1 MKMNRRRNMKTA
13 KWSWY
18 SVALWQTLM
27 EITINI
33 YFNMFCEK
41 LPALRKKFNSWNS
54 RKIYEREKYL
64 NVFSTENWK
73 QLMHERKPSTALW
86 IEKAASTDMSS
97 SPCFQWHPGN
107 SLAVKRLARCLL
119 LRIFHRLLIHH
130 LLWNAPKEKLR
141 STLKPYST
149 VNIPFN
155 QALTKVRKLDLDTK
169 KSKTDKKTER
179 RDCYRKSKACL
190 EEHWKKTS
198 VMR

>member
-1 MKMNRRRNMKTA
+1 MKSFVPFGRNLIVGTLA
-13 KWSWY
+13 KLTNARSILMFSQLRTGSSWR
-18 SVALWQTLM
+18 L
-27 EITINI
+27 
-33 YFNMFCEK
+33 K
-41 LPALRKKFNSWNS
+41 G
-54 RKIYEREKYL
+54 
-64 NVFSTENWK
+64 
-73 QLMHERKPSTALW
+73 KPSTALW
-86 IEKAASTDMSS
+86 IAKAASTDMSS

-119 LRIFHRLLIHH
+119 LRIFHPLLIHH